1 MREVLGIIRHLA
13 EVGSTKAKSEI
24 IKKHLPGNEL
34 FQKVVKYA
42 LDQDKSYNVTELV
55 NTDGKIISPSTSV
68 EQVFGYL
75 DYLVAKRGATAI
87 EIMHL
92 SRLCTSVPGAEEI
105 VTKIIQKDLK
115 CGCGAKAFNAVI
127 PGLVFEVPYQR
138 FSGFKEF
145 DKIDFENDTVV
156 AQIKMDGM
164 FSYLMPDGS
173 FLSRNGSR
181 YSLGGVIERDK
192 EWISQLGSNLI
203 WMGELLVRGTG
214 GSYLPR
220 KTSNG
225 IINSFI
231 SGDGNPMW
239 INRVEYVTWGYIT
252 HEDFRRGYSDTTYEE
267 MLNSLN
273 GVKVNSG
280 KIFLSKT
287 DFVRDKDEALVFYKN
302 CRIRKEEGAMIKV
315 INKLKWKSESS
326 GSKFCVKLK
335 PVAEAEFEIVGAY
348 YGDKKGRYAAAL
360 GGLIVKSCD
369 DKILTKLGGG
379 FSDDDRFLGVDW
391 WGKLVGRVVT
401 AQFTGITTD
410 KTSRET
416 YCLDHGRFVELRND
430 KDCADSYEYCLGV
443 VNNG

>member
-1 MREVLGIIRHLA
+1 
-13 EVGSTKAKSEI
+13 
-24 IKKHLPGNEL
+24 
-34 FQKVVKYA
+34 
-42 LDQDKSYNVTELV
+42 
-55 NTDGKIISPSTSV
+55 
-68 EQVFGYL
+68 
-75 DYLVAKRGATAI
+75 
-87 EIMHL
+87 
-92 SRLCTSVPGAEEI
+92 
-105 VTKIIQKDLK
+105 
-115 CGCGAKAFNAVI
+115 
-127 PGLVFEVPYQR
+127 
-138 FSGFKEF
+138 
-145 DKIDFENDTVV
+145 
-156 AQIKMDGM
+156 M

-181 YSLGGVIERDK
+181 YSLSGVIERNK
-192 EWISQLGSNLI
+192 EWISRLGSNLI

-287 DFVRDKDEALVFYKN
+287 DFVRDKDEALAFYKN
-302 CRIRKEEGAMIKV
+302 CRTRKEEGAMIKV

-326 GSKFCVKLK
+326 GSKFGVKLK